1 MNNNKLIKDEEWLE
15 DFFYNRFKT
24 EKVNIDDFIKNH
36 NYTCYCESIIFEDGR
51 IAYVKPSHTE
61 TLLREVSEIT
71 KMSRDEIYNKIDIW
85 DSPLEWAQEF
95 TGAIAVWFEG
105 FKLPRNRVLTE
116 EQVISLKKL
125 LNAGLTKNNNSFNS

>member
-1 MNNNKLIKDEEWLE
+1 
-15 DFFYNRFKT
+15 
-24 EKVNIDDFIKNH
+24 
-36 NYTCYCESIIFEDGR
+36 
-51 IAYVKPSHTE
+51 
-61 TLLREVSEIT
+61 
-71 KMSRDEIYNKIDIW
+71 MSRDEIYNKIDIW

-95 TGAIAVWFEG
+95 TGAIAVWLEG